1 EKTEGGRPSIYR
13 SATSNTSKEMT
24 AYSDYPF
31 PAHFPN
37 YVHNSKIM
45 EYLRMYVRHFH
56 LTKHIRF
63 LTRVRSVRKRPDF
76 CSTGQW
82 DVVVETEGKQESY
95 VFDGIMVCTGL
106 YSEPVLPL
114 ENFPGIKRFKGE
126 YIHSWEY
133 KSPEKFQGKRIV
145 VVGIGN
151 SGVDLAIDL
160 SRVASQVFLS
170 TRTGS
175 WIWNRVWDNGLPM
188 DVALFSRFN
197 SILENL
203 MPTFLTNR
211 LAENKLNARFNH
223 DMYGLQPKH
232 RYDLELRKNTF
243 SAVFWSRL

>member
-1 EKTEGGRPSIYR
+1 
-13 SATSNTSKEMT
+13 
-24 AYSDYPF
+24 
-31 PAHFPN
+31 
-37 YVHNSKIM
+37 
-45 EYLRMYVRHFH
+45 
-56 LTKHIRF
+56 
-63 LTRVRSVRKRPDF
+63 
-76 CSTGQW
+76 
-82 DVVVETEGKQESY
+82 
-95 VFDGIMVCTGL
+95 
-106 YSEPVLPL
+106 
-114 ENFPGIKRFKGE
+114 IKRFKGE

-232 RYDLELRKNTF
+232 RFLSHQATFGDDLPNHIITGRVVMKPNIREFSETSVTFEDGTEEDIDLVMFATGYTF
-243 SAVFWSRL
+243 SFPFLENDPTILDSRYTMFKFVFPPLLEKPTLAFIGILQPVGATIPTSEIQSRWAARIFK